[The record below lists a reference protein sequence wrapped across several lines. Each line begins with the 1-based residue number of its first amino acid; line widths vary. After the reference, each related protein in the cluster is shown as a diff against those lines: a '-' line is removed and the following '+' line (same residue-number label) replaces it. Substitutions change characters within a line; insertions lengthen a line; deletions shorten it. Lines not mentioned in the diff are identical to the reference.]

1 MTIKTALIS
10 KNRQIAIPASFGI
23 EPGQRVKILLDS
35 DTGIITIE
43 KIPNAIDMLFG
54 IAKGLNFSSDQF
66 LKEKK
71 AEEKKRDKKLGLNK
85 LKI

>member
-1 MTIKTALIS
+1 MTTKTALIS

-35 DTGIITIE
+35 QTGIITIE
-43 KIPNAIDMLFG
+43 KLPNAIDALRG
-54 IAKGLNFSSDQF
+54 IMKNSNYSTEQF

-71 AEEKKRDKKLGLNK
+71 LEDKLRDKKLGL
-85 LKI
+85 